1 MTMTEMDELLK
12 IFKSEEEQLTVNS
25 NKDLNTVNSNKDITN
40 TVNSN
45 TVKEEFRELET
56 KTNDYL
62 NEVFG
67 NYDYIADKLA
77 RELDDMKSLQYFKL
91 LAKNND
97 THKLLEALSYTKL
110 ADNEGKIKTKKVTY
124 FNGIIKNW
132 GMKTKFRR

>member
-1 MTMTEMDELLK
+1 MTEMDELLK